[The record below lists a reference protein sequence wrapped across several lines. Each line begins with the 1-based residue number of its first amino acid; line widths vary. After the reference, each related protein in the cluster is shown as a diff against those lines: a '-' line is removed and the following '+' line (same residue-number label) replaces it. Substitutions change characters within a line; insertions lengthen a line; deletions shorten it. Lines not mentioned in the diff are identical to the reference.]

1 MSGVTTSRETGP
13 ADLVAERDRLTEQFA
28 LMQSELGGL
37 FYEMAVRDHVQLDV
51 LVARAAELQRVD
63 ARLAQVELL
72 LRSGRE
78 DALGGNCRECGTPFP
93 RGAAYCSQC
102 GAALNS

>member
-1 MSGVTTSRETGP
+1 MSGVTKSAKTGP
-13 ADLVAERDRLTEQFA
+13 ADLVVERDRLTEQFA

-37 FYEMAVRDHVQLDV
+37 FYEMAIRDHVQLDV

-63 ARLAQVELL
+63 AQLAQVELL
-72 LRSGRE
+72 LQAGRE
-78 DALGGNCRECGTPFP
+78 PALGGHCRQCGTAFA

-102 GAALNS
+102 GATLSS